1 MILVVNLN
9 PSLDKIYTLD
19 NLPYGEASRAKTVQN
34 TAGGKGTH
42 VANVITALGHPATVV
57 GFLGGYVGQYIRHV
71 LDERRIVHHCTT
83 IEGETRSCV
92 NIATSDG
99 KQTEVLEPGP
109 TITEG
114 ERDEFLAQYD
124 VELKRSDIVVASG
137 SLPKG
142 LGHDFYNELIRRA
155 KEQGKP
161 FLLDTSGSALSKGV
175 EAVPYFIKPNESEVE
190 VLTGHKLTKTE
201 EAVQVLHELE
211 GRGIAMPTL
220 SLGKRGALL
229 AHEGKVFRAVP
240 PTIEQV
246 INAVGSG
253 DSFVAGL
260 AVALDRGASPEEAL
274 RLAAACGTANVLEA
288 ESGVVDPEKVAAIEK
303 EVQITIV

>member
-19 NLPYGEASRAKTVQN
+19 HLPYGEASRAKTVQN

-42 VANVITALGHPATVV
+42 VANVITALGHPCTVV

-71 LDERRIVHHCTT
+71 LDERHIVHHCTT
-83 IEGETRSCV
+83 IKGETRSCI

-109 TITEG
+109 TITMG
-114 ERDEFLAQYD
+114 ERNEFIDQYD
-124 VELKRSDIVVASG
+124 FELKRNDIVVASG

-142 LGHDFYNELIRRA
+142 LGDDFYNELIRRA
-155 KEQGKP
+155 KGQGKP

-240 PTIEQV
+240 PTIEKV

-274 RLAAACGTANVLEA
+274 RRAAACGTANVLEA

-303 EVQITIV
+303 EVQITTL

>member
-1 MILVVNLN
+1 MADIFDNGFICGHIATKTGQRFAKSSHIDIDLDLEPKVTGRTAAAFPQN
-9 PSLDKIYTLD
+9 PQ
-19 NLPYGEASRAKTVQN
+19 PV
-34 TAGGKGTH
+34 
-42 VANVITALGHPATVV
+42 
-57 GFLGGYVGQYIRHV
+57 
-71 LDERRIVHHCTT
+71 RIVHHCTT

-114 ERDEFLAQYD
+114 EKTEFLDQYD
-124 VELKRSDIVVASG
+124 FELKRSDIVVASG

-303 EVQITIV
+303 EVQITTL

>member
-19 NLPYGEASRAKTVQN
+19 QLPYGEASRAKTVQN

-42 VANVITALGHPATVV
+42 VANVITALGHPATVI

-83 IEGETRSCV
+83 IEGETRSCI

-109 TITEG
+109 TITAG

-124 VELKRSDIVVASG
+124 FELKRSDIVVASG

-142 LGHDFYNELIRRA
+142 IGHDFYNELIRRA

-201 EAVQVLHELE
+201 DAVQVLHELE

-240 PTIEQV
+240 PTIEKV

-288 ESGVVDPEKVAAIEK
+288 ESGVVNPEKVAAIEK
-303 EVQITIV
+303 EVQITTL

>member
-19 NLPYGEASRAKTVQN
+19 QLPYGEASRAKTVQN

-42 VANVITALGHPATVV
+42 VANVITALGHPATVI

-83 IEGETRSCV
+83 IEGETRSCI

-124 VELKRSDIVVASG
+124 FELKRNDIVVASG

-190 VLTGHKLTKTE
+190 VLTGHKLTKTK

-229 AHEGKVFRAVP
+229 AHERKVFRAVP
-240 PTIEQV
+240 PTIEKV

>member
-19 NLPYGEASRAKTVQN
+19 ELPYGEAIRAQTVQN

-42 VANVITALGHPATVV
+42 VANVITALGSPCTVV

-71 LDERRIVHHCTT
+71 LDKRRIVHHCTT
-83 IEGETRSCV
+83 IEGETRSCI

-114 ERDEFLAQYD
+114 EKTEFLAQYD
-124 VELKRSDIVVASG
+124 FELKRSDLVVASG

-142 LGHDFYNELIRRA
+142 IGDDFYKELICRA
-155 KEQGKP
+155 KAQGKP
-161 FLLDTSGSALSKGV
+161 FLLDTSGSALTKGL
-175 EAVPYFIKPNESEVE
+175 EALPYFIKPNESEVE
-190 VLTGHKLTKTE
+190 VLTGHKLTNLN

-211 GRGIAMPTL
+211 GRGIAMPTI
-220 SLGKRGALL
+220 SLGKKGALL
-229 AHEGKVFRAVP
+229 AHEGKVYRAVP
-240 PTIEQV
+240 PTVDTV

-260 AVALDRGASPEEAL
+260 ATALDRGASPEEAL

-303 EVQITIV
+303 EVQITTL